1 MGEDKKPVEEDKPT
15 PETAGVLMVD
25 DIVMKIQEV
34 FSKKSPSAFGSFK
47 AEYVTPEENKVNF
60 SIQSRTLKNKPA
72 DQVAVIIKEQ
82 VVKQLNDAGID
93 ITYILGEKAPRE
105 EKPEEKKP
113 EEKKPEEKKPEE
125 KKPVEK
131 KPAEKKLADKKQ
143 EQKKPEEKKPADKKP
158 GEIKPKNKEPED
170 EKTDDVKPEE
180 TTGVLLIDDVVVKVQ
195 EAFSKRPT
203 SVSGAFKVEYV
214 TPEDEK
220 LELNI
225 VSRKLKNKPEE
236 EVAILIKE
244 QVEKQMVDKGI
255 DITRTVEVPEDK
267 MPEKKEP
274 VAQKT
279 TETPE
284 KPEEKKGKPV
294 DKKPA
299 EKTPTGKKQVLEEE
313 LVKPVEETPV
323 EKPKE
328 DETPEKKP
336 EEKKPT

>member
-1 MGEDKKPVEEDKPT
+1 MGEKTPTGKKQVLEEELVKPVEETPVEKPKEDET
-15 PETAGVLMVD
+15 PEDETP
-25 DIVMKIQEV
+25 E
-34 FSKKSPSAFGSFK
+34 KKPEEK
-47 AEYVTPEENKVNF
+47 TPEEKKP
-60 SIQSRTLKNKPA
+60 TDKKPA
-72 DQVAVIIKEQ
+72 DKKLE
-82 VVKQLNDAGID
+82 
-93 ITYILGEKAPRE
+93 EKKPE
-105 EKPEEKKP
+105 EKKPADKKPADKKPEEKKP

-125 KKPVEK
+125 KKP
-131 KPAEKKLADKKQ
+131 
-143 EQKKPEEKKPADKKP
+143 ADKKP
-158 GEIKPKNKEPED
+158 GEIKPKDKEPED
-170 EKTDDVKPEE
+170 EKPDDVKPEE

-203 SVSGAFKVEYV
+203 SASGAFKVEYV

-279 TETPE
+279 TE
-284 KPEEKKGKPV
+284 
-294 DKKPA
+294 
-299 EKTPTGKKQVLEEE
+299 
-313 LVKPVEETPV
+313 
-323 EKPKE
+323 
-328 DETPEKKP
+328 
-336 EEKKPT
+336 